1 MENTALHWDSAISYT
16 TKDEIRVR
24 GYNLV
29 SLMGEYSFPE
39 TLHLL
44 ITGEFP
50 SKKVGK
56 LLEALMVASID
67 HGPATPSVLTARTA
81 ASGGASVKN
90 ATAAGFMALDRSH
103 GAAVEGCMS
112 FLMKVCEKIEGAGTD
127 DEKKEII
134 KAFLA
139 EERAAGRKI
148 VPGFG
153 HRQHPHDPRKDKLFA
168 MAEDAGVKGRY
179 VAAAEL
185 VSAVLSERSG
195 KELPI
200 NIDGAMAAILCELNY
215 PLELGNVPFLIS
227 RLCSLFVHSYE
238 EIKTMPRM
246 RRIDPCDIGYNG
258 VADRDIPENRE

>member
-1 MENTALHWDSAISYT
+1 MENTAPHWDSAISYT
-16 TKDEIRVR
+16 TKDDIRVR
-24 GYNLV
+24 GYSLV
-29 SLMGEYSFPE
+29 ELMGEYSFPE

-44 ITGEFP
+44 ITGELP
-50 SKKVGK
+50 SEKVGK
-56 LLEALMVASID
+56 LIEALMVASID

-103 GAAVEGCMS
+103 GAAVEGCMAY
-112 FLMKVCEKIEGAGTD
+112 LRTICDKVETAGD

-134 KAFLA
+134 RNYLA

-153 HRQHPHDPRKDKLFA
+153 HRQHAHDPRKDKLFA
-168 MAEDAGVKGRY
+168 MAEDAGVKGKY
-179 VAAAEL
+179 IAAAEL
-185 VSAVLSERSG
+185 VSEVLSERSG

-215 PLELGNVPFLIS
+215 PPDLGNVPFLIA
-227 RLCSLFVHSYE
+227 RLCSLFVHSAE
-238 EIKTMPRM
+238 EINTMPRM
-246 RRIDPCDIGYNG
+246 RRIDPCDVGYNG
-258 VADRDIPENRE
+258 VPDRDVPRKG